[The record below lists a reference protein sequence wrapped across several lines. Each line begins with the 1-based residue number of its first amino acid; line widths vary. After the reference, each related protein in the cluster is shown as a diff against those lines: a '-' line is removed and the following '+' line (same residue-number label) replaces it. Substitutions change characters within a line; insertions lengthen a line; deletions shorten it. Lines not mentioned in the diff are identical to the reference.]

1 MKLDAKLK
9 HFFISF
15 SMGEEVDLH
24 PPVSFRRKSVED
36 IFKNSTEF
44 LSFEDLSVGN
54 FFSDNF
60 MVPLKDA
67 KNKPGWKP
75 EYRDLAQV
83 KRMHICKSC
92 KCKARKGCC
101 PEYSSGNRVMI
112 KMIVGWN
119 F

>member
-1 MKLDAKLK
+1 MKLDVVNATSN
-9 HFFISF
+9 HI
-15 SMGEEVDLH
+15 EEVDLH
-24 PPVSFRRKSVED
+24 PPLTFRRQSVED
-36 IFKNSTEF
+36 ILKNSTEF
-44 LSFEDLSVGN
+44 LDFEDMSVGN
-54 FFSDNF
+54 FFSENF
-60 MVPLKDA
+60 MVPLKFA